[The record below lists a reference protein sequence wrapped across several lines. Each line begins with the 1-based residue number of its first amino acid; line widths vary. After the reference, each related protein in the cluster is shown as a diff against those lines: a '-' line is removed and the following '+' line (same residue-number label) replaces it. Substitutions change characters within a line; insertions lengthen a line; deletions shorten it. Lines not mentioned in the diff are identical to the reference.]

1 MKPFRFGIA
10 IAATE
15 PPEMF
20 IQTVKLAE
28 ELGFDSIWVPDFRL
42 YLDLY
47 VALGLAALNT
57 TRVRLGSAVTNPYTR
72 QPGMTAVGIASVDQL
87 SGGRAVLGLGTGG
100 IVMGLLDI
108 ERRKPVLACRQAVE
122 EIRAHLGHES
132 SRSAGSS
139 REYVRLDL
147 PTRPDLPIVIGA
159 TGHQMLALAGEIADG
174 VIINVGANQA
184 CLEEALAAVE
194 KGIKR
199 ADRPAGSLE
208 RFCWL
213 QGTAVSEDA
222 AEAMNL
228 VKPAVALTLGRLPKW
243 TLDAMGMDE
252 GEIREIQRIYRT
264 EGAEVAA
271 KRVTDDMV
279 GRFTIAG
286 TPQRAIQELKRL
298 QTLGF
303 DEFIFIVEEFGGN
316 VRSAIQSLADQVLS
330 GLKAQ

>member
-1 MKPFRFGIA
+1 M
-10 IAATE
+10 
-15 PPEMF
+15 
-20 IQTVKLAE
+20 
-28 ELGFDSIWVPDFRL
+28 
-42 YLDLY
+42 
-47 VALGLAALNT
+47 
-57 TRVRLGSAVTNPYTR
+57 
-72 QPGMTAVGIASVDQL
+72 
-87 SGGRAVLGLGTGG
+87 
-100 IVMGLLDI
+100 
-108 ERRKPVLACRQAVE
+108 
-122 EIRAHLGHES
+122 
-132 SRSAGSS
+132 
-139 REYVRLDL
+139 
-147 PTRPDLPIVIGA
+147 
-159 TGHQMLALAGEIADG
+159 
-174 VIINVGANQA
+174 
-184 CLEEALAAVE
+184 E